1 MVKAVK
7 PDVRHRTS
15 KVEAGSGNEHFPH
28 QCRTSQEESG
38 PSTRHP
44 EGTPGKKQEALQ
56 SPQAAY
62 AHVSVGKA
70 Y

>member
-7 PDVRHRTS
+7 PDVCHRAS
-15 KVEAGSGNEHFPH
+15 KVETGSGNEHFPH

-44 EGTPGKKQEALQ
+44 EDTPGKGQGALQ
-56 SPQAAY
+56 TPGCLCPRER
-62 AHVSVGKA
+62 GKA
-70 Y
+70 C